1 MPETHI
7 RRTTFESQGPAERG
21 AEEDGWRRTADRR
34 IEVLVN
40 VKHLGGS
47 SSLCCHG
54 TQLFRI
60 VGQQGIANT
69 CIGAI
74 YSCGI
79 VLHIGYAMPIQE
91 PMLSVKAQR
100 ARQAITD
107 GIASGRFQPGQRLP
121 SERQLAAELGIN
133 HLTLRRALSQLA
145 SEGLI
150 DRQPGVGTFVRS
162 AGRARYATGIAI
174 VLARQLFRVASHAAA
189 APILAGVHD
198 TFDAHTFSVQNLTF
212 DHASDWPELAS
223 LIVDKGIRGVLL
235 HPTIRATRQD
245 VQTFARQGV
254 KIVLLSPHDLQV
266 PEGVPWARADSIQP
280 AVQIIDRLAA
290 LGHRRVHVVDFEIS
304 IKARRDAIADSMAV
318 LGLGE
323 LQQNLTIIPNKGGEE
338 DLRPLGA
345 LVARLKAPDAPT
357 ALVLADEML
366 AHQMFSLFDGAGI
379 RVPEHVSVAVLE
391 NNAPWFNRIPLTGP
405 DSGLARTK
413 TASMASQALR
423 DLVTGVEPRA
433 IGTVIASPVVWTSS
447 IASPRQC
454 VSK

>member
-1 MPETHI
+1 
-7 RRTTFESQGPAERG
+7 
-21 AEEDGWRRTADRR
+21 
-34 IEVLVN
+34 
-40 VKHLGGS
+40 
-47 SSLCCHG
+47 
-54 TQLFRI
+54 
-60 VGQQGIANT
+60 
-69 CIGAI
+69 
-74 YSCGI
+74 
-79 VLHIGYAMPIQE
+79 MPIEE

-107 GIASGRFQPGQRLP
+107 GIASGRFQPGARLP

-174 VLARQLFRVASHAAA
+174 VLAKRLFHVASHAAA

-198 TFDAHTFSVQNLTF
+198 VFDAHTYSVQNLTF
-212 DHASDWPELAS
+212 DHASDWPEIARLV
-223 LIVDKGIRGVLL
+223 VDKGIRGVLL

-245 VQTFARQGV
+245 VQTLTRHGV
-254 KIVLLSPHDLQV
+254 KVVLLSPHDLQV
-266 PEGVPWARADSIQP
+266 PEGVPWARADAIQP

-290 LGHRRVHVVDFEIS
+290 LRHRKVHIVDFELS
-304 IKARRDAIADSMAV
+304 IKARHDALADSMAV
-318 LGLGE
+318 HGLGD
-323 LQQNLTIIPNKGGEE
+323 LQQNLTTIPNKGGEE
-338 DLRPLGA
+338 DLRPLDS
-345 LVARLKAPDAPT
+345 LVARLKAPNAPT

-366 AHQMFSLFDGAGI
+366 AHRLFTLFDTAGI
-379 RVPEHVSVAVLE
+379 RVPEHVSIAVLE

-405 DSGLARTK
+405 DSGVARTR
-413 TASMASQALR
+413 TAALAAQVLR
-423 DLVTGVEPRA
+423 DLVSGIEPVA

-447 IASPRQC
+447 ITSPLQC